1 MPPLPLAKILDVAMP
16 SVRGDARAV
25 VDVLACKNGLLP
37 RAGDVATFLGL
48 RTRHQVARTLRRASL
63 PPLEEL
69 AAWTRLF
76 YWVLQSEQTGAS
88 LLALA
93 RQSHV
98 EPATCYRLV
107 RRLMGQPWSRV
118 RRGGIAAAILRF
130 RTACR
135 DTGMHE
141 LALQPYLVA
150 AARHGT
156 SAATAVG
163 GGARSGQLVR
173 TTSAVPALPAPAQPA
188 PRSVA
193 RGQDAPGRPL
203 GVLDARLGIGGY
215 PFDVAI
221 GRDGAAWLTRL
232 HAAVL
237 ERLQLQPLASTG
249 VVRVG
254 IAPTRVVLA
263 PAGDRAWVTNQF
275 TKDVAVVDL
284 VSRRRM
290 GALAMDG
297 DPLGAALSPDSRT
310 LYVTT
315 NLDRLCV
322 CALTDNGGRILR
334 SAPLPQACT
343 ELVIHPAGNRVYVP
357 TWKAGSILELDARSL
372 AVIHR
377 YEVGGRPLGVA
388 VSSDGMRLYCGNEH
402 GWIDLVHLPTGR
414 IVRRPFE
421 TPVDEVALTPDQAM
435 VYASLRTAGRIAMVD
450 AYTLAC
456 VGTLETGGLPRHIA
470 FDRLGRVAIVA
481 NESGWVDLVR

>member
-1 MPPLPLAKILDVAMP
+1 MPPLPLAKILDVALP
-16 SVRGDARAV
+16 SLAGEARAV
-25 VDVLACKNGLLP
+25 VNVLACKNGLLP
-37 RAGDVATFLGL
+37 PAGDVATFLGL

-173 TTSAVPALPAPAQPA
+173 TTSAVAALPAPAQPA
-188 PRSVA
+188 LRSVA
-193 RGQDAPGRPL
+193 RGQGAPGRASSP
-203 GVLDARLGIGGY
+203 
-215 PFDVAI
+215 
-221 GRDGAAWLTRL
+221 
-232 HAAVL
+232 
-237 ERLQLQPLASTG
+237 ER
-249 VVRVG
+249 
-254 IAPTRVVLA
+254 
-263 PAGDRAWVTNQF
+263 
-275 TKDVAVVDL
+275 
-284 VSRRRM
+284 
-290 GALAMDG
+290 
-297 DPLGAALSPDSRT
+297 RT
-310 LYVTT
+310 LYVAT

-322 CALTDNGGRILR
+322 CALPDNGGRILR

-372 AVIHR
+372 AVIHH